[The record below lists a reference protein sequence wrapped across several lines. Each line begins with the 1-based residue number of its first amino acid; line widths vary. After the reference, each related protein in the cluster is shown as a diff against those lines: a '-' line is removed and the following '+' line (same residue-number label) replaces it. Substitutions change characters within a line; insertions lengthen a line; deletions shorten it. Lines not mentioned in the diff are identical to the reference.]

1 MPRPPWVFASKAI
14 KEGTLTV
21 LQMDAFHALSR
32 ASYEVAVELQSTGDA
47 DLVDANLEA
56 LMVEPAHVGNS
67 PAGGEKIWG
76 VLRSIEL
83 LTPVGIARPVY
94 RAVLVPRLW
103 STTLIHRSRVFQD
116 TTVPMIVRTVLR
128 GIGFH
133 EDTDFRMDVVEFGDY
148 RTREYVVQ
156 YEESDY
162 AFMCRLLEDEGIAFR
177 FEHGRDHETVVFT
190 RSNRDM
196 RRPPGFA
203 HVVYRDG
210 SSIEEGVVTAL
221 TRKRTVVPETV
232 QLTDRDWR
240 KPELG
245 LVATFPIPLLGR
257 PAISTTADHY
267 LDPGFGSRLAQI
279 RAEERLVDRD
289 VWRLQSTVDALRA
302 GDIFGLDLPVTR
314 ATAID
319 PHHDHPA
326 IQGEYLVVELRKRVD
341 QRFRQDA
348 TADRREERDDVVAIR
363 ADVMYR
369 PPRTTPKP
377 RIDGLLYARIDGV
390 ELGTPAPIDPHG
402 CYKVVLPFDPV
413 QKDAGRASRWI
424 RMAQPLAGPGVGIH
438 FPLHEGTE
446 VVLAHVQGDPD
457 RPLIVGAVSNPVT
470 PSPVT
475 SANPTQSV
483 IRTYTGITMEFED
496 DA

>member
-1 MPRPPWVFASKAI
+1 MPRPSWVFASKAI

-21 LQMDAFHALSR
+21 LQMDAFQALSR
-32 ASYEVAVELQSTGDA
+32 LYEVAVELQSTGDV
-47 DLVDANLEA
+47 DLVDANLDA
-56 LMVEPAHVGNS
+56 LMLHPAHVGNT

-83 LTPVGIARPVY
+83 LTSVGTAMPVY

-103 STTLIHRSRVFQD
+103 SATLVHRSRVFQD
-116 TTVPMIVRTVLR
+116 TTVPMIVRIVLR
-128 GIGFH
+128 GLGFH
-133 EDTDFRMDVVEFGDY
+133 EDTDFRVEVGDY
-148 RTREYVVQ
+148 RRREYTVQ

-162 AFMCRLLEDEGIAFR
+162 AFMGRLLEDEGIAFR

-190 RSNRDM
+190 DSNLGM
-196 RRPPGFA
+196 RMPPSCK

-210 SSIEEGVVTAL
+210 SSVEEGVVTAL
-221 TRKRTVVPETV
+221 TRKRTIVPLSV
-232 QLTDRDWR
+232 QLVDYDWR
-240 KPELG
+240 KPDVG
-245 LVATFPIPLLGR
+245 LVATFPVHERSR

-267 LDPGFGSRLAQI
+267 LDSNFGSRLARI
-279 RAEERLVDRD
+279 RAEERLVERD
-289 VWRLQSTVDALRA
+289 VWRLQSTVPELCA
-302 GDIFGLDLPVTR
+302 GDIFGLDMPVRR
-314 ATAID
+314 AAATD
-319 PHHDHPA
+319 LHHDHPA
-326 IQGEYLVVELRKRVD
+326 IHGEYLVVELRKRVD
-341 QRFRQDA
+341 QRSQQES
-348 TADRREERDDVVAIR
+348 TAERREERDDVVAIR
-363 ADVMYR
+363 ADVTYR

-377 RIDGLLYARIDGV
+377 RIDGLLYAWIDGV

-413 QKDAGRASRWI
+413 PKDAGRASRWI
-424 RMAQPLAGPGVGIH
+424 RMAQPLAGPGVGMH

-457 RPLIVGAVSNPVT
+457 RPLIVGAVSNART
-470 PSPVT
+470 PSTVT